1 MRLVLMVVA
10 VGIIAT
16 DARAE
21 VGIAHVLK
29 AVPVAAEPEPLVPE
43 RCEFLE
49 MKDGVKLW
57 RGDCV
62 SASPYAKYVAPKKKS
77 WKQKSKLARKSVL
90 SGAPTRRTCCA
101 HAARYLG
108 GR

>member
-1 MRLVLMVVA
+1 MVVA

-62 SASPYAKYVAPKKKS
+62 SASPYASMLLQRKNRRDKS
-77 WKQKSKLARKSVL
+77 RDLPGSL
-90 SGAPTRRTCCA
+90 C
-101 HAARYLG
+101 
-108 GR
+108 